1 MDVVGSITGFFRSI
15 LWAIIYLLLWVT
27 DTIWQVVMKI
37 ATLDFFEKGNVAEW
51 FTAISGIIIMF
62 VVFRVVKIM
71 VKFMTSEEYR
81 TRLDPIHLIFMIG
94 VASFSIAF
102 APIGYQYLNN
112 VAITSVKE
120 MSNFAPSDAGIN
132 NSRNAKISDILVEAS
147 SINLTGDSETGSLDQ
162 QIKQLDKDIAR
173 YQKEIEQA
181 EAEKKKSQPGDAT
194 WNGANQVITKN
205 NELIKEAK
213 ATKKELQKKKNGVDI
228 YDSNGFDINAED
240 SDGNYMYFSSWTS
253 LFFMIGVAFLGFRTF
268 LGVALSIGKRSILI
282 CIQYLLAPY
291 AIASLIDSE
300 SKDFETWVRMIAG
313 NFMINFVQIYGCYFV
328 LYMINS
334 NIIQS
339 ALGGDMVG
347 ILAKIILL
355 IAGFM
360 AIENIPSYVG
370 RILGGSSSTVGQAWS
385 EAQGVGKM
393 GLGAGSFATG
403 AMLGSV
409 GTVASMVGGGIAGFS
424 STQGAG
430 SRALATASGV
440 ASGMSRSASAV
451 SAGMR
456 GRRSSASIGAGII
469 SSGARALGQSVVG
482 AGVSSAE
489 RKAGIASTD
498 AGVSS
503 AERKAGIASTDAGVQ
518 ASSQSSSTAGADI
531 SASVGGGFSGMY
543 SGDDELSD
551 VQIAEAE
558 SAGMDTS
565 GMSRVEYDANSQAF
579 GIEQGYA
586 PAEEQV
592 RNENSNPARSAG
604 QQAYNA
610 QAQQRLGSKK
620 SQHTA
625 GNVNTQ
631 IRNQRIVDD
640 TNHRKER

>member
-15 LWAIIYLLLWVT
+15 LWSIIYLLLWVT

-62 VVFRVVKIM
+62 VVFRIVKIM

-112 VAITSVKE
+112 VAITSVKQ
-120 MSNFAPSDAGIN
+120 MSNFAPSDADIN
-132 NSRNAKISDILVEAS
+132 NNRNARISDILVEAS
-147 SINLTGDSETGSLDQ
+147 SINLTGDSETGSIDQ

-181 EAEKKKSQPGDAT
+181 EAEKKKSQPGDAI
-194 WNGANQVITKN
+194 WNGANQTITKN

-213 ATKKELQKKKNGVDI
+213 ATRKELQKKKNGVDI
-228 YDSNGFDINAED
+228 YDSSGFDINAED

-370 RILGGSSSTVGQAWS
+370 RILGGSSSTVGQAWN
-385 EAQGVGKM
+385 EAQGVGRM
-393 GLGAGSFATG
+393 GLSAGSFATG
-403 AMLGSV
+403 AMLGSA
-409 GTVASMVGGGIAGFS
+409 GTVASMVGGGITGFN

-430 SRALATASGV
+430 ARTLATARGIASGV
-440 ASGMSRSASAV
+440 SNSAMAV

-456 GRRSSASIGAGII
+456 GRRNSASIGAGII
-469 SSGARALGQSVVG
+469 SAGSRALGQSIVG
-482 AGVSSAE
+482 VGVSSAE
-489 RKAGIASTD
+489 RKAGIAGT
-498 AGVSS
+498 G
-503 AERKAGIASTDAGVQ
+503 AGVQ
-518 ASSQSSSTAGADI
+518 SATQSSSTAGADAPATG
-531 SASVGGGFSGMY
+531 SGGGYSGSY
-543 SGDDELSD
+543 SGDGEPSD

-558 SAGMDTS
+558 SVGMDTS
-565 GMSRVEYDANSQAF
+565 GMSREEYEASSQAYSA
-579 GIEQGYA
+579 EQNLA

-592 RNENSNPARSAG
+592 RHEDINPASSAG

-610 QAQQRLGSKK
+610 QAQQRLGSKR

-625 GNVNTQ
+625 GNMNSQ

-640 TNHRKER
+640 TANHRKER

>member
-112 VAITSVKE
+112 VAITSVKQ
-120 MSNFAPSDAGIN
+120 MSNFAPSDSGIN

-181 EAEKKKSQPGDAT
+181 EAEKKKSQPGDAA

-213 ATKKELQKKKNGVDI
+213 TTKKELQKKKNGVDI

-370 RILGGSSSTVGQAWS
+370 RILGGSSATVGQAWN

-430 SRALATASGV
+430 SRALATASGI

-498 AGVSS
+498 AGV
-503 AERKAGIASTDAGVQ
+503 Q
-518 ASSQSSSTAGADI
+518 ASSQSSSSAGADI
-531 SASVGGGFSGMY
+531 PAGGGGSYSSSY
-543 SGDDELSD
+543 SGDGELSD
-551 VQIAEAE
+551 TQIAEAE

-565 GMSRVEYDANSQAF
+565 GMNREEYDAGSQTF
-579 GIEQGYA
+579 GIEQGYV

-604 QQAYNA
+604 QQAYND

-620 SQHTA
+620 SQHTV

>member
-37 ATLDFFEKGNVAEW
+37 ATLDFFEKGNVSEW

-112 VAITSVKE
+112 VAITSVKQ
-120 MSNFAPSDAGIN
+120 MSNFAPSDSGIN

-162 QIKQLDKDIAR
+162 QIKQLDKDIVR

-430 SRALATASGV
+430 SRALATASGI

-498 AGVSS
+498 AGV
-503 AERKAGIASTDAGVQ
+503 Q

-531 SASVGGGFSGMY
+531 SASGGGGFSGGFSGMY

-551 VQIAEAE
+551 TQIAEAE

-565 GMSRVEYDANSQAF
+565 GMNREEYDAGSQAF
-579 GIEQGYA
+579 GIEQGYVS
-586 PAEEQV
+586 AEEQV

-604 QQAYNA
+604 QQAYND

>member
-112 VAITSVKE
+112 VAITSVKK

-132 NSRNAKISDILVEAS
+132 NSRNAKISDILVEA
-147 SINLTGDSETGSLDQ
+147 ETGSLDQ

-370 RILGGSSSTVGQAWS
+370 RILGGSSSTVGQAWN
-385 EAQGVGKM
+385 EAQGVGRM
-393 GLGAGSFATG
+393 GLSAGSFATG

-430 SRALATASGV
+430 ARTLATASGI
-440 ASGMSRSASAV
+440 ASGVARSASAV
-451 SAGMR
+451 STGMK

-469 SSGARALGQSVVG
+469 SKGSRALGQSIVG

-489 RKAGIASTD
+489 RRAGIAGTGS
-498 AGVSS
+498 GIQS
-503 AERKAGIASTDAGVQ
+503 A
-518 ASSQSSSTAGADI
+518 SQSSSSAGADI
-531 SASVGGGFSGMY
+531 PAGGGGSYSSSY
-543 SGDDELSD
+543 SGDGELSD
-551 VQIAEAE
+551 TQIAEAE

-565 GMSRVEYDANSQAF
+565 GMNREEYDAGSQAF
-579 GIEQGYA
+579 SIEQGYV

-604 QQAYNA
+604 QQAYNE

-625 GNVNTQ
+625 GNVNAQ
-631 IRNQRIVDD
+631 IRNQRIADD
-640 TNHRKER
+640 TANNRKER

>member
-112 VAITSVKE
+112 VAITSVKQ
-120 MSNFAPSDAGIN
+120 MSNFAPSDADIN

-181 EAEKKKSQPGDAT
+181 EAEKKKSQPGDAA

-370 RILGGSSSTVGQAWS
+370 RIFGGSSATVGQAWN
-385 EAQGVGKM
+385 EAQGVGRM
-393 GLGAGSFATG
+393 GIGAGSFATG

-409 GTVASMVGGGIAGFS
+409 GTVASMVGGGIEGFR

-430 SRALATASGV
+430 ARTLATAKGLASGV
-440 ASGMSRSASAV
+440 ARSASDI
-451 SAGMR
+451 SAGMK
-456 GRRSSASIGAGII
+456 GRKSSASIGAGII

-498 AGVSS
+498 AGV
-503 AERKAGIASTDAGVQ
+503 Q
-518 ASSQSSSTAGADI
+518 ALSQSSSSAGADI
-531 SASVGGGFSGMY
+531 PAGGGGSYSSSY
-543 SGDDELSD
+543 SGDGELSD
-551 VQIAEAE
+551 TQIAEAE

-565 GMSRVEYDANSQAF
+565 GMNREEYDAGSQAF
-579 GIEQGYA
+579 CIEQGYV

-631 IRNQRIVDD
+631 IKNQRIVDD
-640 TNHRKER
+640 TNYGKER

>member
-120 MSNFAPSDAGIN
+120 MSNFAPSDADIN
-132 NSRNAKISDILVEAS
+132 NSRNAKISNILVEAS

-370 RILGGSSSTVGQAWS
+370 RILGGSSATVGQAWN

-430 SRALATASGV
+430 SRALATAKGLASGV
-440 ASGMSRSASAV
+440 ARSASDI
-451 SAGMR
+451 SAGMK
-456 GRRSSASIGAGII
+456 GRKSSASIGAGILSSGVGGITQAVRGTGGQQSSQI
-469 SSGARALGQSVVG
+469 SSTGETGTPPR
-482 AGVSSAE
+482 
-489 RKAGIASTD
+489 
-498 AGVSS
+498 
-503 AERKAGIASTDAGVQ
+503 
-518 ASSQSSSTAGADI
+518 
-531 SASVGGGFSGMY
+531 GGGHSSGY
-543 SGDDELSD
+543 SGDGELSD
-551 VQIAEAE
+551 IQIAEAE
-558 SAGMDTS
+558 SAGMDVTGVS
-565 GMSRVEYDANSQAF
+565 PEEYYAESQSH
-579 GIEQGYA
+579 GIEQLG
-586 PAEEQV
+586 PIAEEKV
-592 RNENSNPARSAG
+592 KYEDGNPARSAG
-604 QQAYNA
+604 QQAYKA
-610 QAQQRLGSKK
+610 QAQERLTSRYKENG
-620 SQHTA
+620 HTA
-625 GNVNTQ
+625 GNMNSQ

>member
-112 VAITSVKE
+112 VAITSVKQ
-120 MSNFAPSDAGIN
+120 MSNFAPSDSGIN

-181 EAEKKKSQPGDAT
+181 EAEKKKSQPGDAA

-370 RILGGSSSTVGQAWS
+370 RILGGSSATVGQAWN

-430 SRALATASGV
+430 SRALATASGI

-498 AGVSS
+498 AGV
-503 AERKAGIASTDAGVQ
+503 Q
-518 ASSQSSSTAGADI
+518 ASSQSSSSAGADI
-531 SASVGGGFSGMY
+531 PAGGGGSYSSSY
-543 SGDDELSD
+543 SGDGELSD
-551 VQIAEAE
+551 TQIAEAE

-565 GMSRVEYDANSQAF
+565 GMNREEYDAGSQAF
-579 GIEQGYA
+579 GIEQGYVS
-586 PAEEQV
+586 AEEQV

-604 QQAYNA
+604 QQAYND

-631 IRNQRIVDD
+631 IKNQRIVDD

>member
-15 LWAIIYLLLWVT
+15 LWSIIYLLLWVT

-112 VAITSVKE
+112 VAITSVKQ
-120 MSNFAPSDAGIN
+120 MSNFAPSDADIN
-132 NSRNAKISDILVEAS
+132 NSRTVRISDILVEAS
-147 SINLTGDSETGSLDQ
+147 SINLTGDSETGSIDQ

-181 EAEKKKSQPGDAT
+181 EADKKKSQPGDAI
-194 WNGANQVITKN
+194 WNGANQTITKN

-213 ATKKELQKKKNGVDI
+213 ATRKELQKKKNGVDI
-228 YDSNGFDINAED
+228 YNSSGFDINAED

-370 RILGGSSSTVGQAWS
+370 RILGGSSSTVGQAWN
-385 EAQGVGKM
+385 EAQGVGRM
-393 GLGAGSFATG
+393 GLSAGSFATG

-409 GTVASMVGGGIAGFS
+409 GTVASMAGGGIAGFR

-430 SRALATASGV
+430 ARTLATASGI
-440 ASGMSRSASAV
+440 ASGMARSARDISD
-451 SAGMR
+451 GMR
-456 GRRSSASIGAGII
+456 GRKSSASIGAGII
-469 SSGARALGQSVVG
+469 SSGARTLGQSIVG

-489 RKAGIASTD
+489 RKAGIAGTG

-503 AERKAGIASTDAGVQ
+503 A
-518 ASSQSSSTAGADI
+518 SQSSNTAGADAPAAG
-531 SASVGGGFSGMY
+531 SGGGYSGSY
-543 SGDDELSD
+543 SGDGEPSD

-558 SAGMDTS
+558 SVGMDTS
-565 GMSRVEYDANSQAF
+565 GMSREEYEASSQAYSA
-579 GIEQGYA
+579 EQNLA

-592 RNENSNPARSAG
+592 RHEDINPARSAG

-610 QAQQRLGSKK
+610 QAQQRLGSKR

-625 GNVNTQ
+625 GNMNSQ

-640 TNHRKER
+640 TANHRKER

>member
-112 VAITSVKE
+112 VAITSVKQ
-120 MSNFAPSDAGIN
+120 MSNFAPSDSGIN

-181 EAEKKKSQPGDAT
+181 EAEKKKSQPGDAA

-370 RILGGSSSTVGQAWS
+370 RILGGSSATVGQAWN

-430 SRALATASGV
+430 SRALATASGI
-440 ASGMSRSASAV
+440 ASGVARSASAV
-451 SAGMR
+451 STGMK

-469 SSGARALGQSVVG
+469 SEGSRALGQSIVG

-489 RKAGIASTD
+489 RRAGIAGTGS
-498 AGVSS
+498 GIQS
-503 AERKAGIASTDAGVQ
+503 A
-518 ASSQSSSTAGADI
+518 SQSSSSAGADI
-531 SASVGGGFSGMY
+531 PAGGGGSYSSSY
-543 SGDDELSD
+543 SGDGELSD
-551 VQIAEAE
+551 TQIAEAE

-565 GMSRVEYDANSQAF
+565 GMNREEYDAGSQAF
-579 GIEQGYA
+579 GIEQGYVS
-586 PAEEQV
+586 AEEQV

-610 QAQQRLGSKK
+610 QAQQRLGSKR

-640 TNHRKER
+640 EVNNRKEK

>member
-1 MDVVGSITGFFRSI
+1 MDVVGSITGFFRNI
-15 LWAIIYLLLWVT
+15 LWSIIYLLLWVT

-112 VAITSVKE
+112 VAITSVKQ
-120 MSNFAPSDAGIN
+120 MSNFAPSDADIN
-132 NSRNAKISDILVEAS
+132 NSRNARISDILVEAS
-147 SINLTGDSETGSLDQ
+147 SINLTGDSETGSIDQ

-181 EAEKKKSQPGDAT
+181 EADKKKSQPGDAI
-194 WNGANQVITKN
+194 WNGANQTITKN

-213 ATKKELQKKKNGVDI
+213 ATRKELQKKKNGVDI
-228 YDSNGFDINAED
+228 YDSSGFDINAED

-328 LYMINS
+328 LYMINC

-370 RILGGSSSTVGQAWS
+370 RILGGSSSTVGQAWN
-385 EAQGVGKM
+385 EAQGVGRM
-393 GLGAGSFATG
+393 GLSAGSFATG
-403 AMLGSV
+403 AMLGSA
-409 GTVASMVGGGIAGFS
+409 GTVASMVGGGITGFN

-430 SRALATASGV
+430 ARTLATARGIASGV
-440 ASGMSRSASAV
+440 SNSAMAV

-456 GRRSSASIGAGII
+456 GRRNSASIGAGII
-469 SSGARALGQSVVG
+469 SAGSRALGQSIVG

-489 RKAGIASTD
+489 RKAGIAGT
-498 AGVSS
+498 G
-503 AERKAGIASTDAGVQ
+503 AGVQ
-518 ASSQSSSTAGADI
+518 SATQSSSTAGADALAAG
-531 SASVGGGFSGMY
+531 SGGGYSGSY
-543 SGDDELSD
+543 SGDGEPSD

-558 SAGMDTS
+558 SVGMDTS
-565 GMSRVEYDANSQAF
+565 GMSREEYEASSQAYSA
-579 GIEQGYA
+579 EQNLA

-592 RNENSNPARSAG
+592 RHEDINPASSAG

-610 QAQQRLGSKK
+610 QAQQRLGSKR

-625 GNVNTQ
+625 GNMNSQ

-640 TNHRKER
+640 TANHRKER

>member
-27 DTIWQVVMKI
+27 DTIWQVLMKI

-112 VAITSVKE
+112 VAITSVKQ
-120 MSNFAPSDAGIN
+120 MSNFAPSDSGIN

-173 YQKEIEQA
+173 YEKEIAQA
-181 EAEKKKSQPGDAT
+181 EADKKNSQPNSAV

-240 SDGNYMYFSSWTS
+240 SDGNYMYFPSWTS

-339 ALGGDMVG
+339 ALGSDMVG

-370 RILGGSSSTVGQAWS
+370 RILGGSSATVGQAWN
-385 EAQGVGKM
+385 EAQGIGKM

-430 SRALATASGV
+430 ARTLATAKGLASGV
-440 ASGMSRSASAV
+440 ARSASDI
-451 SAGMR
+451 SAGMK
-456 GRRSSASIGAGII
+456 GRKSSASIGAGIL
-469 SSGARALGQSVVG
+469 SSGVGGITQAVRGTGGQQSSQ
-482 AGVSSAE
+482 VSSTGE
-489 RKAGIASTD
+489 TGTPPR
-498 AGVSS
+498 
-503 AERKAGIASTDAGVQ
+503 
-518 ASSQSSSTAGADI
+518 
-531 SASVGGGFSGMY
+531 GGGHSTSY
-543 SGDDELSD
+543 SGDGELSD
-551 VQIAEAE
+551 TQIAEAE

-565 GMSRVEYDANSQAF
+565 GMNREEYDAGSQAF
-579 GIEQGYA
+579 GIEQGYVS
-586 PAEEQV
+586 AEEQV

-640 TNHRKER
+640 TNYGKER

>member
-112 VAITSVKE
+112 VAITSVKQ
-120 MSNFAPSDAGIN
+120 MSNFAPSDADIN

-181 EAEKKKSQPGDAT
+181 EAEKKKSQPGDAA

-334 NIIQS
+334 NIIHS

-370 RILGGSSSTVGQAWS
+370 RILGGSSATVGQAWN
-385 EAQGVGKM
+385 EAQGVGRM
-393 GLGAGSFATG
+393 GIGAGSFATG

-409 GTVASMVGGGIAGFS
+409 GTVASMVGGGIEGFR

-430 SRALATASGV
+430 ARTLATAKGLASGV
-440 ASGMSRSASAV
+440 ARSASDI
-451 SAGMR
+451 SAGMK
-456 GRRSSASIGAGII
+456 GRKSSASIGAGIL
-469 SSGARALGQSVVG
+469 SSGVGGITQAVRGTGGQ
-482 AGVSSAE
+482 
-489 RKAGIASTD
+489 
-498 AGVSS
+498 
-503 AERKAGIASTDAGVQ
+503 Q
-518 ASSQSSSTAGADI
+518 SSQVSSTAGADI
-531 SASVGGGFSGMY
+531 SASGGGGFSGGFSGMY

-558 SAGMDTS
+558 SAGMDVTGVS
-565 GMSRVEYDANSQAF
+565 PEEYYAESQSH
-579 GIEQGYA
+579 GIEQLT
-586 PAEEQV
+586 PTAEEKV
-592 RNENSNPARSAG
+592 KNEDSNPARSAG

-640 TNHRKER
+640 TNYGKER

>member
-81 TRLDPIHLIFMIG
+81 MRLDPIHLIFMIG

-112 VAITSVKE
+112 VAITSVKQ
-120 MSNFAPSDAGIN
+120 MSNFAPSDSGIN

-430 SRALATASGV
+430 SRALATASGI

-498 AGVSS
+498 AGV
-503 AERKAGIASTDAGVQ
+503 Q

-531 SASVGGGFSGMY
+531 SASGGGGFSGGFSGMY

-565 GMSRVEYDANSQAF
+565 GMSREEYDANSQAL

-592 RNENSNPARSAG
+592 LNENSNPARSAG

-625 GNVNTQ
+625 GNMNTQ

>member
-112 VAITSVKE
+112 VAITSVKQ
-120 MSNFAPSDAGIN
+120 MSNFAPSDSGIN

-430 SRALATASGV
+430 SRALATASGI

-498 AGVSS
+498 AGV
-503 AERKAGIASTDAGVQ
+503 Q

-531 SASVGGGFSGMY
+531 SASGGGGFRGGFSGMY

-565 GMSRVEYDANSQAF
+565 GMSRKEYDANSQAF
-579 GIEQGYA
+579 GIEQGYV

-592 RNENSNPARSAG
+592 LNENSNPARSAG

-625 GNVNTQ
+625 GNMNTQ

>member
-112 VAITSVKE
+112 VAITSVKQ
-120 MSNFAPSDAGIN
+120 MSNFAPSDSGIN

-181 EAEKKKSQPGDAT
+181 EAEKKKSQPGDAA

-370 RILGGSSSTVGQAWS
+370 RILGGSSATVGQAWN

-430 SRALATASGV
+430 SRALATASGI

-498 AGVSS
+498 AGV
-503 AERKAGIASTDAGVQ
+503 Q
-518 ASSQSSSTAGADI
+518 ALSQSSSSAGADI
-531 SASVGGGFSGMY
+531 PAGGGGSYSSSY
-543 SGDDELSD
+543 SGDGELSD
-551 VQIAEAE
+551 TQIAEAE

-565 GMSRVEYDANSQAF
+565 GMNREEYDAGSQAF
-579 GIEQGYA
+579 GIEQGYVS
-586 PAEEQV
+586 AEEQV

-604 QQAYNA
+604 QQAYND

>member
-132 NSRNAKISDILVEAS
+132 NSRNAKISSILVEAS
-147 SINLTGDSETGSLDQ
+147 SINLTGDSETGSIEQ
-162 QIKQLDKDIAR
+162 QIQQIDKDIAR
-173 YQKEIEQA
+173 YEKEIEQA
-181 EAEKKKSQPGDAT
+181 EADKKKSQPNSAV
-194 WNGANQVITKN
+194 WNGANQTITKN
-205 NELIKEAK
+205 RELIKEAK
-213 ATKKELQKKKNGVDI
+213 ATKKELQKKTGVDI
-228 YDSNGFDINAED
+228 YNSSGFDINAED
-240 SDGNYMYFSSWTS
+240 SDGNYIYFPSWTS
-253 LFFMIGVAFLGFRTF
+253 LFFMMGIAFLGFRTF

-300 SKDFETWVRMIAG
+300 SKGFETWVRMIAG

-334 NIIQS
+334 NIIHS

-360 AIENIPSYVG
+360 AIENIPSFVG
-370 RILGGSSSTVGQAWS
+370 RILGGSSSTVGQAWN
-385 EAQGVGKM
+385 EAQGVGRM

-409 GTVASMVGGGIAGFS
+409 GTVASMVGGGIAGFN

-430 SRALATASGV
+430 ARTLATASGI
-440 ASGMSRSASAV
+440 ASGVTRSASAV
-451 SAGMR
+451 SM
-456 GRRSSASIGAGII
+456 GRRNKRSFASIGAGIL
-469 SSGARALGQSVVG
+469 SSGGSTLGHSITG

-489 RKAGIASTD
+489 GKVGIAGT
-498 AGVSS
+498 G
-503 AERKAGIASTDAGVQ
+503 AGVQ
-518 ASSQSSSTAGADI
+518 STSQSSSSAGADI
-531 SASVGGGFSGMY
+531 PAGGGGSYSSSY
-543 SGDDELSD
+543 SGDGELSD

-565 GMSRVEYDANSQAF
+565 GMSREEYDAGSQSF
-579 GIEQGYA
+579 GLEQNYA
-586 PAEEQV
+586 TAEEQV

-640 TNHRKER
+640 TNYGKER

>member
-112 VAITSVKE
+112 VAITSVKQ
-120 MSNFAPSDAGIN
+120 MSNFAPSDSGIN

-181 EAEKKKSQPGDAT
+181 EAEKKKSQPGDAA

-370 RILGGSSSTVGQAWS
+370 RILGGSSATVGQAWN

-430 SRALATASGV
+430 ARTLATASGI
-440 ASGMSRSASAV
+440 ASGVARSASAV
-451 SAGMR
+451 STGMK

-469 SSGARALGQSVVG
+469 SKGSRALGQSIVG

-489 RKAGIASTD
+489 RRAGIAGTGS
-498 AGVSS
+498 GIQS
-503 AERKAGIASTDAGVQ
+503 A
-518 ASSQSSSTAGADI
+518 SQSSSSAGADI
-531 SASVGGGFSGMY
+531 PAGGGGSYSSSY
-543 SGDDELSD
+543 SGDGELSD
-551 VQIAEAE
+551 TQIAEAE

-565 GMSRVEYDANSQAF
+565 GMNREEYDAGSQAF
-579 GIEQGYA
+579 GIEQGYVS
-586 PAEEQV
+586 AEEQV

-604 QQAYNA
+604 QQAYNN

-625 GNVNTQ
+625 GNVNAQ
-631 IRNQRIVDD
+631 IRNQRIADD
-640 TNHRKER
+640 TANNRKER

>member
-112 VAITSVKE
+112 VAITSVKQ
-120 MSNFAPSDAGIN
+120 MSNFAPSDSGIN

-181 EAEKKKSQPGDAT
+181 EAEKKKSQPGDAA

-240 SDGNYMYFSSWTS
+240 SDGNYMYFPSWTS

-409 GTVASMVGGGIAGFS
+409 GTVASMVGGGIEGFR

-430 SRALATASGV
+430 ARTLATAKGLASGV
-440 ASGMSRSASAV
+440 ARSASDI
-451 SAGMR
+451 SAGMK
-456 GRRSSASIGAGII
+456 GRKSSASIGAGII

-482 AGVSSAE
+482 AGV
-489 RKAGIASTD
+489 
-498 AGVSS
+498 
-503 AERKAGIASTDAGVQ
+503 Q

-531 SASVGGGFSGMY
+531 SASGGGGFSGGFSGMY

-565 GMSRVEYDANSQAF
+565 GMSREEYDANSQAF

-586 PAEEQV
+586 TAEEQV
-592 RNENSNPARSAG
+592 LNENSNPARSAG
-604 QQAYNA
+604 QQAYKA
-610 QAQQRLGSKK
+610 QAQERLGSKK

-625 GNVNTQ
+625 GNMNTQ
-631 IRNQRIVDD
+631 IRNQRIADD
-640 TNHRKER
+640 TANNRKER

>member
-15 LWAIIYLLLWVT
+15 LWSIIYLLLWVT

-112 VAITSVKE
+112 VAITSVKQ
-120 MSNFAPSDAGIN
+120 MSNFAPSDADIN
-132 NSRNAKISDILVEAS
+132 NSRTARISDILVEAS
-147 SINLTGDSETGSLDQ
+147 SINLTGDSETGSIDQ

-181 EAEKKKSQPGDAT
+181 EADKKKSQPGDAI
-194 WNGANQVITKN
+194 WNGANQTITKN

-213 ATKKELQKKKNGVDI
+213 ATRKELQKKKNGVDI
-228 YDSNGFDINAED
+228 YNSSGFDINAED

-370 RILGGSSSTVGQAWS
+370 RILGGSSSTVGQAWN
-385 EAQGVGKM
+385 EAQGIGRM
-393 GLGAGSFATG
+393 GLSAGSFATG
-403 AMLGSV
+403 AMLGSA
-409 GTVASMVGGGIAGFS
+409 GTVASMAGGGIAGFR

-430 SRALATASGV
+430 ARTLATASGI
-440 ASGMSRSASAV
+440 ASGMARSARDISD
-451 SAGMR
+451 GMR
-456 GRRSSASIGAGII
+456 GRKSSASIGAGII
-469 SSGARALGQSVVG
+469 SSGARTLGQSIVG

-489 RKAGIASTD
+489 RKAGIAGTG

-503 AERKAGIASTDAGVQ
+503 A
-518 ASSQSSSTAGADI
+518 SQSSNTAGADAPAAG
-531 SASVGGGFSGMY
+531 SGGGYSGSY
-543 SGDDELSD
+543 SGDGEPSD

-558 SAGMDTS
+558 SVGMDTS
-565 GMSRVEYDANSQAF
+565 GMSREEYEASSQAYSA
-579 GIEQGYA
+579 EQNLA

-592 RNENSNPARSAG
+592 RHEDINPVRSAG

-610 QAQQRLGSKK
+610 QAQQRLGSKR

-625 GNVNTQ
+625 GNMNSQ
-631 IRNQRIVDD
+631 IRNQRIVDNTAD
-640 TNHRKER
+640 HKKER

>member
-112 VAITSVKE
+112 VAITSVKQI
-120 MSNFAPSDAGIN
+120 SNFAPSDSGIN

-181 EAEKKKSQPGDAT
+181 EAEKKKSQPGDAA

-370 RILGGSSSTVGQAWS
+370 RILGGSSATVGQAWN

-403 AMLGSV
+403 AILGSV

-430 SRALATASGV
+430 SRALATASGI

-469 SSGARALGQSVVG
+469 S
-482 AGVSSAE
+482 
-489 RKAGIASTD
+489 I
-498 AGVSS
+498 
-503 AERKAGIASTDAGVQ
+503 I
-518 ASSQSSSTAGADI
+518 
-531 SASVGGGFSGMY
+531 
-543 SGDDELSD
+543 
-551 VQIAEAE
+551 
-558 SAGMDTS
+558 
-565 GMSRVEYDANSQAF
+565 
-579 GIEQGYA
+579 
-586 PAEEQV
+586 
-592 RNENSNPARSAG
+592 
-604 QQAYNA
+604 
-610 QAQQRLGSKK
+610 
-620 SQHTA
+620 
-625 GNVNTQ
+625 
-631 IRNQRIVDD
+631 
-640 TNHRKER
+640 

>member
-15 LWAIIYLLLWVT
+15 LWSIIYLLLWVT

-51 FTAISGIIIMF
+51 FTAISGIIMF

-112 VAITSVKE
+112 VAITSVKQ
-120 MSNFAPSDAGIN
+120 MSNFAPSDADIN
-132 NSRNAKISDILVEAS
+132 NSRNARISDILVEAS
-147 SINLTGDSETGSLDQ
+147 SINLTGDSETGSIDQ

-181 EAEKKKSQPGDAT
+181 EADKKKSQPGDAI
-194 WNGANQVITKN
+194 WNGANQTITKN
-205 NELIKEAK
+205 KELIKEAK
-213 ATKKELQKKKNGVDI
+213 ATRKELQKKKNGVDI
-228 YDSNGFDINAED
+228 YDSSGFDINAED

-334 NIIQS
+334 NVIQS

-370 RILGGSSSTVGQAWS
+370 RILGGSSSTVGQAWN
-385 EAQGVGKM
+385 EAQGVGRM
-393 GLGAGSFATG
+393 GLSAGSFATG

-409 GTVASMVGGGIAGFS
+409 GTVASMAGGGIAGFR

-430 SRALATASGV
+430 SRALATARGIASGV
-440 ASGMSRSASAV
+440 SNSAKDV

-456 GRRSSASIGAGII
+456 GRKNSASIGAGII
-469 SSGARALGQSVVG
+469 SAGSRALGQSIVG

-489 RKAGIASTD
+489 RRAGIAGT
-498 AGVSS
+498 G
-503 AERKAGIASTDAGVQ
+503 AGVQ
-518 ASSQSSSTAGADI
+518 SASQSSSTAGAD
-531 SASVGGGFSGMY
+531 APAAGGGGGYSGSY
-543 SGDDELSD
+543 SGDGEPSD

-558 SAGMDTS
+558 SVGMDTS
-565 GMSRVEYDANSQAF
+565 GMSREEYEASSQAYSA
-579 GIEQGYA
+579 EQNLA

-592 RNENSNPARSAG
+592 RHEDINPARSAG

-610 QAQQRLGSKK
+610 QAQQRLGSKS

-625 GNVNTQ
+625 GNMNSQ

-640 TNHRKER
+640 TADHRKER

>member
-37 ATLDFFEKGNVAEW
+37 ATLDIFEKGNVAEW

-112 VAITSVKE
+112 VAITSVKQ
-120 MSNFAPSDAGIN
+120 MSNFAPSDSGIN

-173 YQKEIEQA
+173 YEKEIAQA
-181 EAEKKKSQPGDAT
+181 EADKKNSQPNSAV
-194 WNGANQVITKN
+194 WNGANQTITKN
-205 NELIKEAK
+205 RELIKEAK
-213 ATKKELQKKKNGVDI
+213 ATRKELKKKSGLDI
-228 YDSNGFDINAED
+228 YNSNGFDINAED

-385 EAQGVGKM
+385 EAQGVGRM

-430 SRALATASGV
+430 SRALATASGI

-498 AGVSS
+498 AGV
-503 AERKAGIASTDAGVQ
+503 Q
-518 ASSQSSSTAGADI
+518 ASSQSSSSAGADI
-531 SASVGGGFSGMY
+531 PAGGGGSYSSSY
-543 SGDDELSD
+543 SGDGELSD
-551 VQIAEAE
+551 TQIAEAE

-565 GMSRVEYDANSQAF
+565 GMNREEYDAGSQAF
-579 GIEQGYA
+579 GIEQGYVS
-586 PAEEQV
+586 AEEQV

-640 TNHRKER
+640 TNYGKER

>member
-15 LWAIIYLLLWVT
+15 LWSIIYLLLWVT

-112 VAITSVKE
+112 VAITSVKQ
-120 MSNFAPSDAGIN
+120 MSNFAPSDADIN
-132 NSRNAKISDILVEAS
+132 NSRNARISDILVEAS
-147 SINLTGDSETGSLDQ
+147 SINLTGDSETGSIDQ

-181 EAEKKKSQPGDAT
+181 EADKKKSQPGDAI
-194 WNGANQVITKN
+194 WNGANQTITKN

-213 ATKKELQKKKNGVDI
+213 ATRKELQKKKNGVDI
-228 YDSNGFDINAED
+228 YDSSGFDINAED

-370 RILGGSSSTVGQAWS
+370 RILGGSSSTVGQAWN
-385 EAQGVGKM
+385 EAQGVGRM
-393 GLGAGSFATG
+393 GLSAGSFATG
-403 AMLGSV
+403 AMLGSA

-430 SRALATASGV
+430 ARTLATASGI
-440 ASGMSRSASAV
+440 ASGMARSARDISD
-451 SAGMR
+451 GMR
-456 GRRSSASIGAGII
+456 GRKSSASIGAGII
-469 SSGARALGQSVVG
+469 SSGARTLGQSIAG

-489 RKAGIASTD
+489 RKAGIAGTG

-503 AERKAGIASTDAGVQ
+503 A
-518 ASSQSSSTAGADI
+518 SQSSSTAGADI
-531 SASVGGGFSGMY
+531 PAGGGGSYSSSY
-543 SGDDELSD
+543 SGDGELSD
-551 VQIAEAE
+551 TQIAEAE
-558 SAGMDTS
+558 SAGMDAS
-565 GMSRVEYDANSQAF
+565 GMNREEYDAGSQAF

-592 RNENSNPARSAG
+592 RNEDSNPARSAG

-610 QAQQRLGSKK
+610 QAQQRLGSKR

-625 GNVNTQ
+625 GNMNSQ

-640 TNHRKER
+640 TANQRKER

>member
-120 MSNFAPSDAGIN
+120 MSYFAPSDSGIN

-181 EAEKKKSQPGDAT
+181 EAEKKKSQPGDAA

-430 SRALATASGV
+430 SRALATASGI

-456 GRRSSASIGAGII
+456 GRRSSASIGADII
-469 SSGARALGQSVVG
+469 SKGSRALGQSIVG

-489 RKAGIASTD
+489 RRAGIAGTGS
-498 AGVSS
+498 GIQS
-503 AERKAGIASTDAGVQ
+503 A
-518 ASSQSSSTAGADI
+518 SQSSSSAGADI
-531 SASVGGGFSGMY
+531 PAGGGGSYSSSY
-543 SGDDELSD
+543 SGDGELSD
-551 VQIAEAE
+551 TQIAEAE

-565 GMSRVEYDANSQAF
+565 GMNREEYDAGSQAF

-586 PAEEQV
+586 SAEEQV

>member
-112 VAITSVKE
+112 VAITSVKQ
-120 MSNFAPSDAGIN
+120 MSNFAPSDSGIN

-181 EAEKKKSQPGDAT
+181 EAEKKKSQPGDAA

-370 RILGGSSSTVGQAWS
+370 RILGGSSATVGQAWN

-430 SRALATASGV
+430 SRALATASGIV
-440 ASGMSRSASAV
+440 SGMSRSASAV

-489 RKAGIASTD
+489 R
-498 AGVSS
+498 
-503 AERKAGIASTDAGVQ
+503 EAGIASTDAGVQ
-518 ASSQSSSTAGADI
+518 ASSQSSSSAGADI
-531 SASVGGGFSGMY
+531 PAGGGGSYSSSY
-543 SGDDELSD
+543 SGDGELSD
-551 VQIAEAE
+551 TQIAEAE

-565 GMSRVEYDANSQAF
+565 GMNREEYDAGSQAF
-579 GIEQGYA
+579 GIEQGYVS
-586 PAEEQV
+586 AEEQV

-604 QQAYNA
+604 QQAYND

>member
-112 VAITSVKE
+112 VAITSVKQ
-120 MSNFAPSDAGIN
+120 MSNFAPSDSGIN

-213 ATKKELQKKKNGVDI
+213 ATRKELQKKKNGVDI

-370 RILGGSSSTVGQAWS
+370 RILGGSSATVGQAWN

-430 SRALATASGV
+430 SRALATASGI

-498 AGVSS
+498 AGV
-503 AERKAGIASTDAGVQ
+503 Q
-518 ASSQSSSTAGADI
+518 ASSQSSSSAGADI
-531 SASVGGGFSGMY
+531 PAGGGGSYSSSY
-543 SGDDELSD
+543 SGDGELSD
-551 VQIAEAE
+551 TQIAEAE

-565 GMSRVEYDANSQAF
+565 GMNREEYDAGSQAF
-579 GIEQGYA
+579 GIEQGYVS
-586 PAEEQV
+586 AEEQV

-604 QQAYNA
+604 QQAYND

-631 IRNQRIVDD
+631 IKNQRIVDD

>member
-112 VAITSVKE
+112 VAITSVKQ
-120 MSNFAPSDAGIN
+120 MSNFAPSDLGIN

-181 EAEKKKSQPGDAT
+181 EAEKKKSQPGDAA

-370 RILGGSSSTVGQAWS
+370 RILGGSSATVGQAWN

-430 SRALATASGV
+430 SRALATASGI

-469 SSGARALGQSVVG
+469 SKGSRALGQSIVG
-482 AGVSSAE
+482 
-489 RKAGIASTD
+489 

-518 ASSQSSSTAGADI
+518 ASSQSSSSAGADI
-531 SASVGGGFSGMY
+531 PAGGGGSYSSSY
-543 SGDDELSD
+543 SGDGELSD
-551 VQIAEAE
+551 TQIAEAE

-565 GMSRVEYDANSQAF
+565 GMNREEYDAGSQAF
-579 GIEQGYA
+579 GIEQGYVS
-586 PAEEQV
+586 AEEQV

-604 QQAYNA
+604 QQAYND

>member
-112 VAITSVKE
+112 VAITSVKQ
-120 MSNFAPSDAGIN
+120 MSNFAPSDADIN

-181 EAEKKKSQPGDAT
+181 EAEKKKSQPGDAA

-409 GTVASMVGGGIAGFS
+409 GTVASMVGGGIEGFR

-430 SRALATASGV
+430 ARTLATAKGLASGV
-440 ASGMSRSASAV
+440 ARSASDI
-451 SAGMR
+451 SAGMK
-456 GRRSSASIGAGII
+456 GRKSSASIGAGII

-498 AGVSS
+498 AGV
-503 AERKAGIASTDAGVQ
+503 Q
-518 ASSQSSSTAGADI
+518 ASSQSSSFAGADI
-531 SASVGGGFSGMY
+531 PAGGGGSYSSSY
-543 SGDDELSD
+543 SGDGELSD
-551 VQIAEAE
+551 TQIAEAE

-565 GMSRVEYDANSQAF
+565 GMNREEYDAGSQAF
-579 GIEQGYA
+579 GIEQGYVSV
-586 PAEEQV
+586 EEQV

-640 TNHRKER
+640 TNYGKER

>member
-112 VAITSVKE
+112 VAITSVKQ
-120 MSNFAPSDAGIN
+120 MSNFAPSDADIN

-181 EAEKKKSQPGDAT
+181 EAEKKKSQPGDAA

-409 GTVASMVGGGIAGFS
+409 GTVASMVGGGIEGFR

-430 SRALATASGV
+430 ARTLATAKGLASGV
-440 ASGMSRSASAV
+440 ARSASDI
-451 SAGMR
+451 SAGMK
-456 GRRSSASIGAGII
+456 GRKSSASIGAGII

-498 AGVSS
+498 AGV
-503 AERKAGIASTDAGVQ
+503 Q
-518 ASSQSSSTAGADI
+518 ASSQSSSFAGADI
-531 SASVGGGFSGMY
+531 PA
-543 SGDDELSD
+543 GDGELSD
-551 VQIAEAE
+551 TQIAEAE

-565 GMSRVEYDANSQAF
+565 GMNREEYDAGSQAF
-579 GIEQGYA
+579 GIEQGYVS
-586 PAEEQV
+586 AEEQV

-640 TNHRKER
+640 TNYGKER

>member
-112 VAITSVKE
+112 VAITSVKQ
-120 MSNFAPSDAGIN
+120 MSNFAPSDADIN

-181 EAEKKKSQPGDAT
+181 EAEKKKSQPGDAA

-409 GTVASMVGGGIAGFS
+409 GTVASMVGGGIEGFR

-430 SRALATASGV
+430 ARTLATAKGLASGV
-440 ASGMSRSASAV
+440 ARSASDI
-451 SAGMR
+451 SAGMK
-456 GRRSSASIGAGII
+456 GRKSSASIGAGII
-469 SSGARALGQSVVG
+469 SSGAKALGQSVVG
-482 AGVSSAE
+482 
-489 RKAGIASTD
+489 

-518 ASSQSSSTAGADI
+518 ASSQSSSTAGADM
-531 SASVGGGFSGMY
+531 SASGGGGFSGGFSGMY

-565 GMSRVEYDANSQAF
+565 GMSREEYDANSQAF

-586 PAEEQV
+586 TAEEQV
-592 RNENSNPARSAG
+592 LNENSNPARSAG

-640 TNHRKER
+640 TNYGKER

>member
-1 MDVVGSITGFFRSI
+1 MDVVGSITGFFRNI
-15 LWAIIYLLLWVT
+15 LWSIIYLLLWVT

-120 MSNFAPSDAGIN
+120 MSNFAPSDADIN
-132 NSRNAKISDILVEAS
+132 NSRNAKISNILVEAS

-181 EAEKKKSQPGDAT
+181 KAEKKKSQPGDAV
-194 WNGANQVITKN
+194 WNGANQTITKN
-205 NELIKEAK
+205 RELIKEAE
-213 ATKKELQKKKNGVDI
+213 ATKKQLSDKKKGLNI

-253 LFFMIGVAFLGFRTF
+253 LFFMIGIAFLGFRTF

-334 NIIQS
+334 NIIHS

-370 RILGGSSSTVGQAWS
+370 RILGGSSSTVGQAWN
-385 EAQGVGKM
+385 EAQGVGRM
-393 GLGAGSFATG
+393 GLSAGSFATG

-430 SRALATASGV
+430 ARTLATASGI
-440 ASGMSRSASAV
+440 ASGVARSASAV
-451 SAGMR
+451 STGMK

-489 RKAGIASTD
+489 RKAGIAST
-498 AGVSS
+498 A
-503 AERKAGIASTDAGVQ
+503 AGVQ
-518 ASSQSSSTAGADI
+518 ASSQSSSFAGADI
-531 SASVGGGFSGMY
+531 PAGGGGSYSSSY
-543 SGDDELSD
+543 SGDGELSD
-551 VQIAEAE
+551 TQIAEAE

-565 GMSRVEYDANSQAF
+565 GMNREEYDAGSQAF
-579 GIEQGYA
+579 DIEQGYV

>member
-112 VAITSVKE
+112 VAITSVKQ
-120 MSNFAPSDAGIN
+120 MSNFAPSDSGIN

-181 EAEKKKSQPGDAT
+181 EAEKKKSQPGDAA

-370 RILGGSSSTVGQAWS
+370 RILGGSSATVGQAWN

-430 SRALATASGV
+430 SRALATASGI

-482 AGVSSAE
+482 AGV
-489 RKAGIASTD
+489 
-498 AGVSS
+498 
-503 AERKAGIASTDAGVQ
+503 Q
-518 ASSQSSSTAGADI
+518 ASSQSSSSAGADI
-531 SASVGGGFSGMY
+531 PAGGGGSYSSSY
-543 SGDDELSD
+543 SGDGELSD
-551 VQIAEAE
+551 TQIAEAE

-565 GMSRVEYDANSQAF
+565 GMNREEYDAGSQAF
-579 GIEQGYA
+579 GIEQGDVS
-586 PAEEQV
+586 AEEQV
-592 RNENSNPARSAG
+592 RNENSNPASSAG
-604 QQAYNA
+604 QQAYND

>member
-1 MDVVGSITGFFRSI
+1 
-15 LWAIIYLLLWVT
+15 
-27 DTIWQVVMKI
+27 MKI

-112 VAITSVKE
+112 VAITSVKQ
-120 MSNFAPSDAGIN
+120 MSNFAPSDADIN

-181 EAEKKKSQPGDAT
+181 EAEKKKSQPGDAA

-213 ATKKELQKKKNGVDI
+213 ATRKELKKKSGLDI
-228 YDSNGFDINAED
+228 YNSNGFDINAED
-240 SDGNYMYFSSWTS
+240 SDGNYMYFPSWTS
-253 LFFMIGVAFLGFRTF
+253 LFFMMGIAFLGFRTF

-334 NIIQS
+334 NIIHS

-385 EAQGVGKM
+385 EAQGIGKM

-430 SRALATASGV
+430 SRALATASGI

-451 SAGMR
+451 STGMR

-498 AGVSS
+498 AGV
-503 AERKAGIASTDAGVQ
+503 Q

-531 SASVGGGFSGMY
+531 SASGGGGFSGMY

-558 SAGMDTS
+558 SVGMDTS
-565 GMSRVEYDANSQAF
+565 GMSREEYDANSQAF
-579 GIEQGYA
+579 GIEQRCA

-592 RNENSNPARSAG
+592 LNENSNPARSAG

-625 GNVNTQ
+625 GNVNSQ
-631 IRNQRIVDD
+631 IRNQRIADD
-640 TNHRKER
+640 TANNRKER

>member
-81 TRLDPIHLIFMIG
+81 ARLDPIHLIFMIG

-181 EAEKKKSQPGDAT
+181 EAEKKKSQPGDAA

-370 RILGGSSSTVGQAWS
+370 RILGGSSSTVGQAWN
-385 EAQGVGKM
+385 EAQGVGRM

-430 SRALATASGV
+430 ARTLATAKGLASGV
-440 ASGMSRSASAV
+440 ARSASDI
-451 SAGMR
+451 SAGMK

-469 SSGARALGQSVVG
+469 SKGSRALGQSIVG

-489 RKAGIASTD
+489 RRAGIAGTGS
-498 AGVSS
+498 GIQS
-503 AERKAGIASTDAGVQ
+503 A
-518 ASSQSSSTAGADI
+518 SQSSSSAGADI
-531 SASVGGGFSGMY
+531 PAGAGGIYSSSY
-543 SGDDELSD
+543 SGDGELSD
-551 VQIAEAE
+551 TQIAEAE

-565 GMSRVEYDANSQAF
+565 GMNREEYDAGSQAF
-579 GIEQGYA
+579 GIEQGYVT
-586 PAEEQV
+586 AEEQV

-604 QQAYNA
+604 QQAYND

-625 GNVNTQ
+625 GNVNAQ

-640 TNHRKER
+640 AANHRKER

>member
-1 MDVVGSITGFFRSI
+1 MDVVGSITGFFRNI
-15 LWAIIYLLLWVT
+15 LWSIIYLLLWVT

-112 VAITSVKE
+112 VAITSVKQ
-120 MSNFAPSDAGIN
+120 MSNFAHSDADIN
-132 NSRNAKISDILVEAS
+132 NSRNARISDMLVEAS
-147 SINLTGDSETGSLDQ
+147 SINLTGDSETGSIDQ

-181 EAEKKKSQPGDAT
+181 EADKKKSQPGDAI
-194 WNGANQVITKN
+194 WNGANQTITKN

-213 ATKKELQKKKNGVDI
+213 ATRKELQKKKNGVDI
-228 YDSNGFDINAED
+228 YDSSGFDINAED

-370 RILGGSSSTVGQAWS
+370 RILGGSSSTVGQAWN
-385 EAQGVGKM
+385 EAQGVGRM
-393 GLGAGSFATG
+393 GLSAGSFATG
-403 AMLGSV
+403 AMLGSA
-409 GTVASMVGGGIAGFS
+409 GTVASMVGGGIAGFN

-430 SRALATASGV
+430 ARTLATARGIASGV
-440 ASGMSRSASAV
+440 SNSAMAV

-456 GRRSSASIGAGII
+456 GRRNSASIGAGII
-469 SSGARALGQSVVG
+469 SAGSRALGQSIVG

-489 RKAGIASTD
+489 RRAGIAGT
-498 AGVSS
+498 G
-503 AERKAGIASTDAGVQ
+503 AGVQ
-518 ASSQSSSTAGADI
+518 SASQSSSTAGAD
-531 SASVGGGFSGMY
+531 APAAGGGGSYSSSY
-543 SGDDELSD
+543 SGDGELSD
-551 VQIAEAE
+551 TQIAEAE
-558 SAGMDTS
+558 SVGMDAS
-565 GMSRVEYDANSQAF
+565 GMNREEYDAGSQAF

-586 PAEEQV
+586 PAEKQV
-592 RNENSNPARSAG
+592 REEDSNPARSAG

-610 QAQQRLGSKK
+610 QAQQRLGSKR

-625 GNVNTQ
+625 GNMNSQ

-640 TNHRKER
+640 TADHRKER

>member
-181 EAEKKKSQPGDAT
+181 EAEKKKSQPGDAA

-253 LFFMIGVAFLGFRTF
+253 LFFMIGIAFLGFRTF

-370 RILGGSSSTVGQAWS
+370 RILGGSSATVGQAWN

-393 GLGAGSFATG
+393 GIGAGSFATG

-409 GTVASMVGGGIAGFS
+409 GTVASMVGGGIAGFR

-430 SRALATASGV
+430 ARTLATAKGLASGV
-440 ASGMSRSASAV
+440 ARSASDI
-451 SAGMR
+451 SAGMK
-456 GRRSSASIGAGII
+456 GRRSSASIGAGILSSGVGGITQAVRGTGGQQSSQI
-469 SSGARALGQSVVG
+469 SSTGETGTSPR
-482 AGVSSAE
+482 
-489 RKAGIASTD
+489 
-498 AGVSS
+498 
-503 AERKAGIASTDAGVQ
+503 
-518 ASSQSSSTAGADI
+518 
-531 SASVGGGFSGMY
+531 GGGHSTGY
-543 SGDDELSD
+543 SGDGELSD
-551 VQIAEAE
+551 TQIAEAE
-558 SAGMDTS
+558 SAGMDTD
-565 GMSRVEYDANSQAF
+565 GMNREEYDASSQAF
-579 GIEQGYA
+579 SIEQGYA

-592 RNENSNPARSAG
+592 RTENSNPARSAG

-625 GNVNTQ
+625 GAVNSQ

-640 TNHRKER
+640 AANHRKER

>member
-1 MDVVGSITGFFRSI
+1 MDVVGSITGFFRNI
-15 LWAIIYLLLWVT
+15 LWSIIYLLLWVT

-112 VAITSVKE
+112 VAITSVKQ
-120 MSNFAPSDAGIN
+120 MSNFAPSDADIN
-132 NSRNAKISDILVEAS
+132 NNRNARISDILVEAS
-147 SINLTGDSETGSLDQ
+147 SINLTGDSETGSIDQ

-181 EAEKKKSQPGDAT
+181 EAEKKKSQPGDAI
-194 WNGANQVITKN
+194 WNGANQTITKN

-213 ATKKELQKKKNGVDI
+213 ATRKELQKKKNGVDI
-228 YDSNGFDINAED
+228 YDSSGFDINAED

-370 RILGGSSSTVGQAWS
+370 RILGGSSSTVGQAWN
-385 EAQGVGKM
+385 EAQGVGRM
-393 GLGAGSFATG
+393 GLSAGSFATG
-403 AMLGSV
+403 AMLGSA
-409 GTVASMVGGGIAGFS
+409 GTVASMVGGGITGFN

-430 SRALATASGV
+430 ARTLATARGIASGV
-440 ASGMSRSASAV
+440 SNSAMAV

-456 GRRSSASIGAGII
+456 GRRNSASIGAGII
-469 SSGARALGQSVVG
+469 SAGSRALGQSIVG

-489 RKAGIASTD
+489 RKAGIAGT
-498 AGVSS
+498 G
-503 AERKAGIASTDAGVQ
+503 AGVQ
-518 ASSQSSSTAGADI
+518 SATQSSSTAGEDAPAAG
-531 SASVGGGFSGMY
+531 SGGGYSGSY
-543 SGDDELSD
+543 SGDGEPSD

-558 SAGMDTS
+558 SVGMDTS
-565 GMSRVEYDANSQAF
+565 GMSREEYEASSQAYSA
-579 GIEQGYA
+579 EQNLA

-592 RNENSNPARSAG
+592 RHEDINPASSAG

-610 QAQQRLGSKK
+610 QAQQRLGSKR

-625 GNVNTQ
+625 GNMNSQ

-640 TNHRKER
+640 TANHRKER